1 MAQPRDDGE
10 HRVEVLRLL
19 ALPRDL
25 DELLHD
31 PHPLRRVRLRNN
43 LIIIFIINR
52 YLIKLN
58 IIKYL

>member
-19 ALPRDL
+19 ALTSDL

-31 PHPLRRVRLRNN
+31 PHPLRRVGLRNN
-43 LIIIFIINR
+43 LIIVNN
-52 YLIKLN
+52 YD
-58 IIKYL
+58 